1 MQSGRARRIAIA
13 DDSRTFVDAAARYVA
28 ALPAYAL
35 AGTAHATAHAL
46 TLVRSSTPD
55 ILLLDLGVAPARG
68 LELLRRVTALPAA
81 PAVVAMTLFRSP
93 EAAAA
98 AIEAPAVGLVCQD
111 GFPSEPT
118 QPLARLPS
126 ARITASAAP

>member
-1 MQSGRARRIAIA
+1 MQHGRARRIAIA
-13 DDSRTFVDAAARYVA
+13 DDSPTFVDAAARYIG
-28 ALPAYAL
+28 ALPGYAL
-35 AGTAHATAHAL
+35 AGTVHATAHAL

-55 ILLLDLGVAPARG
+55 ILLLDLGAAPARG

-98 AIEAPAVGLVCQD
+98 AIDAGAVGLVGKD
-111 GFPSEPT
+111 GFVSDLT
-118 QPLARLPS
+118 QLLARLFPTE
-126 ARITASAAP
+126 ITA

>member
-13 DDSRTFVDAAARYVA
+13 DDSPTFVDAAARYVA
-28 ALPAYAL
+28 ALPGYAL

-55 ILLLDLGVAPARG
+55 ILLLDLGAAPARG

-98 AIEAPAVGLVCQD
+98 AIDAGAVGFVGKD
-111 GFPSEPT
+111 GFVSDLT
-118 QPLARLPS
+118 QLLARLFP
-126 ARITASAAP
+126 AEITA